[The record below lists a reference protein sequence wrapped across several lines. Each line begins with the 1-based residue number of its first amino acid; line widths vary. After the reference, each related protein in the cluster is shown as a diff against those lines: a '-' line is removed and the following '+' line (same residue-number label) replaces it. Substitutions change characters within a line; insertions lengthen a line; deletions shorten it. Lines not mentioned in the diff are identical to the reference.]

1 MGRGRSLNG
10 VKFRPEDGNHP
21 DLNPTVEGDIP

>member
-10 VKFRPEDGNHP
+10 VKFRPKDGTHP
-21 DLNPTVEGDIP
+21 DPNLTVEGVIP